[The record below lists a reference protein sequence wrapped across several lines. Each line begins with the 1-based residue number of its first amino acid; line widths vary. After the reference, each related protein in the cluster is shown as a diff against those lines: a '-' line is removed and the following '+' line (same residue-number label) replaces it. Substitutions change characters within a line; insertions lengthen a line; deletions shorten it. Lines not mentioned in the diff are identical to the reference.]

1 MRTTLEL
8 MRLLDFLSRSPK
20 TDAWVVALY
29 PTTEAA
35 LEAGMVLAAL
45 AGDVPFSGR
54 TAQFPWGRFSV
65 VAAEDLVFVPK
76 EVLFGIAFLGWAGE
90 GPGEGLAQWRSRAAH
105 TVRAV

>member
-45 AGDVPFSGR
+45 AGMFHSRVVQHNSHGAVSPWLPPRTLSLFQRRCSSALPFWDGRGKGRGRGWHSGEAVPHIR
-54 TAQFPWGRFSV
+54 
-65 VAAEDLVFVPK
+65 
-76 EVLFGIAFLGWAGE
+76 
-90 GPGEGLAQWRSRAAH
+90 
-105 TVRAV
+105 